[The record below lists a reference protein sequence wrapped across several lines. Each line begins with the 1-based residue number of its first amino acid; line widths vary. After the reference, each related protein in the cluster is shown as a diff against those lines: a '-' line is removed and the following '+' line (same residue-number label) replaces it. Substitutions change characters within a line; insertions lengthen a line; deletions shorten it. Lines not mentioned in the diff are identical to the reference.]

1 MQGNIAA
8 GSPHPGPFDKLRTG
22 FPRKGGRKQNF
33 CSDPRAYLFLSN
45 CEFFRKGKRIFM
57 VRVAILD
64 DYQHVALQMTDWSTL
79 PVDVEVQV
87 FSDHL
92 TDQDA
97 LVERLKNFEVVM
109 AMRERT
115 PFPRSLLERLP
126 TLRLLTTTG
135 MRNAAIDL
143 QAAADCGVV
152 VCGTGGVLS
161 PTAEL
166 TWGLILALL
175 RSIPREDQA
184 TRSGQWQVSTG
195 IGVQGKVLGVIGL
208 GNLGSQVATIG
219 KAFQMPVIAWSQN
232 LTAERAAQVGAT
244 LVSKDE
250 LLSRSDIVTIHLVLS
265 ERTRG
270 LLGARELA
278 LMKPTSYLV
287 NTSRGPIVDEQALV
301 TALQKKTIAGAA
313 LDVFD
318 EEPLPLDHPLRHLD
332 NTVITP
338 HLGYVTVETYR
349 IFFDQTVENI
359 RAFLNGAPVRVI
371 NRPR

>member
-1 MQGNIAA
+1 
-8 GSPHPGPFDKLRTG
+8 
-22 FPRKGGRKQNF
+22 
-33 CSDPRAYLFLSN
+33 
-45 CEFFRKGKRIFM
+45 M
-57 VRVAILD
+57 VRVAVLD
-64 DYQHVALQMTDWSTL
+64 DYQQVALQMTDWSVL
-79 PVDVEVQV
+79 PAEVEVQV

-92 TDQDA
+92 TDQEA
-97 LVERLKNFEVVM
+97 LVERLKNFEIVM

-126 TLRLLTTTG
+126 ALRLLTTTG

-143 QAAADCGVV
+143 QAATDRGVV
-152 VCGTGGVLS
+152 VCGTGGVVY

-175 RSIPREDQA
+175 RYIPREDQA
-184 TRSGQWQVSTG
+184 TRAGQWQVSMG

-208 GNLGSQVATIG
+208 GNLGSQVATVG

-250 LLSRSDIVTIHLVLS
+250 LLSQSDLVTIHLVLS
-265 ERTRG
+265 QRTRG

-301 TALQKKTIAGAA
+301 AALQKKTIAGAA

-318 EEPLPLDHPLRHLD
+318 EEPLPLDHPLRRLE

-338 HLGYVTVETYR
+338 HVGYVTTETYR

-359 RAFLNGAPVRVI
+359 RAFLSGAPVRVI

>member
-1 MQGNIAA
+1 
-8 GSPHPGPFDKLRTG
+8 
-22 FPRKGGRKQNF
+22 
-33 CSDPRAYLFLSN
+33 
-45 CEFFRKGKRIFM
+45 M

-64 DYQHVALQMTDWSTL
+64 DYQHVALQMSDWNVL
-79 PVDVEVQV
+79 PADVEVRV

-92 TDQDA
+92 ADQDA
-97 LVERLKNFEVVM
+97 LVERLKDFEVVM

-143 QAAADCGVV
+143 QAATDCGVV
-152 VCGTGGVLS
+152 VCGTGGVLY

-175 RSIPREDQA
+175 RHIPREDQA
-184 TRSGQWQVSTG
+184 TRTGQWQVSMG
-195 IGVQGKVLGVIGL
+195 IGLHGKVLGGIGL
-208 GNLGSQVATIG
+208 GNLGSQVATVG
-219 KAFQMPVIAWSQN
+219 KAFQMSVLAWSQN

-250 LLSRSDIVTIHLVLS
+250 LLSQSDIVTIHLVLS
-265 ERTRG
+265 QRTTR
-270 LLGARELA
+270 LLGTRELG

-301 TALQKKTIAGAA
+301 AALQKKTIAGAA

-318 EEPLPLDHPLRHLD
+318 EEPLPLDHPLRRLE
-332 NTVITP
+332 NTVLTP
-338 HLGYVTVETYR
+338 HLGYVTTETYR
-349 IFFDQTVENI
+349 IFFGQTVENI
-359 RAFLNGAPVRVI
+359 QAFLNGAPVRVI
-371 NRPR
+371 NAPSRR